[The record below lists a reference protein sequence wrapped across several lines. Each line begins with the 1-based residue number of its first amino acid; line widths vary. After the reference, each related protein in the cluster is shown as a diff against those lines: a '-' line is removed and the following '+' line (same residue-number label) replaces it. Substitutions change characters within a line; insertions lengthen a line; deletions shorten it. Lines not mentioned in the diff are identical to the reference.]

1 MTTYDN
7 REQAFEAE
15 FTHDAEMRFRAHA
28 RRDRKLG
35 LWAAALIGKSG
46 EAADDY
52 AAGIVALG
60 LETTPDTAIKTRLMA
75 DFVKNGVQQSE
86 PQITHTMMA
95 LMKVAEQEIKT
106 EPKI

>member
-1 MTTYDN
+1 MTTYDH

-35 LWAAALIGKSG
+35 LWAAALIGKTG
-46 EAADDY
+46 EAAHDY

-60 LETTPDTAIKTRLMA
+60 LETSPDTAIKARLMA
-75 DFVKNGVQQSE
+75 DFGKNGVVQSE
-86 PQITHTMMA
+86 SQITQTMLA
-95 LMKVAEQEIKT
+95 LLKDAEQEIKL
-106 EPKI
+106 EASF